1 MAGGGAFRFTDRA
14 AREREEE
21 LLAPAATR
29 SVGTRGR
36 ERPEP
41 EDPLRTAF
49 ERDRD
54 RILHAK
60 AFRRLKHKTQVFL
73 NPDGDHFVTRLTH
86 TLQVTQ
92 VARSLARAL
101 GLNETLAEA
110 IALAHDVGHSPFGHI
125 GEDAF
130 DPYVPGGWHHAAQ
143 GVRIVEVLE
152 HLNLTWEVRDGVR
165 AHSWKIDPPPSTRE
179 GECVRY
185 ADRIGYL
192 SHDALDAVRA
202 GVLRPTDLPA
212 RARAVFGEPGSQM
225 VGAMIDAVV
234 EGSLADGGRVVMAP
248 GPLEAMHE
256 LRAFMFER
264 VYNSET
270 AAGQKHLA
278 IGVIRRLV
286 DHHVE
291 HPELMPESYR
301 DPDADVLTQ
310 VVDYVS
316 GMTDRFALNTHDRL
330 FEDDAAAR
338 MRPLLGDAPDR
349 TATNGRPGRR

>member
-1 MAGGGAFRFTDRA
+1 MTVGPFRFTDRA
-14 AREREEE
+14 AREAAEEQ
-21 LLAPAATR
+21 LAPSATR
-29 SVGTRGR
+29 STASRGR
-36 ERPEP
+36 VVPEP
-41 EDPLRTAF
+41 EDALRTAF

-86 TLQVTQ
+86 TLQVNQ

-110 IALAHDVGHSPFGHI
+110 IALGHDLGHSPFGHI

-152 HLNLTWEVRDGVR
+152 QLNLTWEVRDGIR
-165 AHSWKIDPPPSTRE
+165 AHSWKISPPPATRE

-202 GVLRPTDLPA
+202 GVLEVGDLPS
-212 RARAVFGEPGSQM
+212 RARAAFGEPGSEM
-225 VGAMIDAVV
+225 VGAMIDAVIA
-234 EGSLADGGRVVMAP
+234 GSLSDDNTAGAVVMASDA
-248 GPLEAMHE
+248 LEAMHE

-264 VYNSET
+264 VYASET
-270 AAGQKHLA
+270 AAGKKHVA
-278 IGVIRRLV
+278 IDVIRRLV
-286 DHHVE
+286 DHHLA
-291 HPELMPESYR
+291 HPGL
-301 DPDADVLTQ
+301 
-310 VVDYVS
+310 
-316 GMTDRFALNTHDRL
+316 
-330 FEDDAAAR
+330 
-338 MRPLLGDAPDR
+338 
-349 TATNGRPGRR
+349 

>member
-1 MAGGGAFRFTDRA
+1 MTVGPFRLTDRA
-14 AREREEE
+14 ARQRAEAD
-21 LLAPAATR
+21 LAPAATR
-29 SVGTRGR
+29 SADSRGR
-36 ERPEP
+36 VHPEP
-41 EDPLRTAF
+41 EDPLRTSF

-73 NPDGDHFVTRLTH
+73 NPDGDHYVTRLTH

-101 GLNETLAEA
+101 GLNESLAEA
-110 IALAHDVGHSPFGHI
+110 IALAHDVGHSPFGHL
-125 GEDAF
+125 GEDALE
-130 DPYVPGGWHHAAQ
+130 PYVAGGWHHAAQ

-165 AHSWKIDPPPSTRE
+165 AHSWKIDPPPATHE

-192 SHDALDAVRA
+192 SHDALDAIRA
-202 GVLRPTDLPA
+202 GVLRPEELPG
-212 RARAVFGEPGSQM
+212 RARAVFGEPGSEM
-225 VGAMIDAVV
+225 VGTMIDAVV
-234 EGSLADGGRVVMAP
+234 EGSLAPGKDAVVMAP
-248 GPLEAMHE
+248 DALEAMHE

-270 AAGQKHLA
+270 AAGQKHVA
-278 IGVIRRLV
+278 IDVIRRLV
-286 DHHVE
+286 DHHLE
-291 HPELMPESYR
+291 HPELIPATYR
-301 DPDADVLTQ
+301 DTAADPVTQ

-316 GMTDRFALNTHDRL
+316 GMTDRFALAMHDRL
-330 FEDDAAAR
+330 FDADATAQ
-338 MRPLLGDAPDR
+338 MTPLLR
-349 TATNGRPGRR
+349 LT